1 MDDDR
6 SKIGSRAGLIG
17 ICLNILLATGKL
29 IVGAVIGSISIV
41 GDAVNNYSDVAS
53 SVVTMVSFKLSSKRA
68 DEEHPYGHGRIEYLS
83 GFIVSAVVI
92 AVAIELGRSSISNI
106 INPSDLDTGIVPVIL
121 LLVSIGVKFWMSHF
135 YTKVGKRIG
144 SSTMKAAAVDSRM
157 DCITTSVALLSV
169 VVMMIADV
177 NIDGY
182 AGIVVALFVVWQGIK
197 SAIETA
203 EPLLGGKA
211 EDDVI
216 VEIKEIANT
225 YEHVLGIHD
234 IRVHDYGPDKK
245 YVSMHVEI
253 PGNLSLYEA
262 HLLLDDIENEIVDKK
277 LASEVIVH
285 PDPINEDYPGLKEL
299 RRKCKE
305 IAVKINSDITIH
317 DFHIIDHKNYV
328 CINFDVL
335 VPYDCKMEDAEIAQK
350 IKNELSEECYQY
362 IENDFRMN
370 INVDRG

>member
-6 SKIGSRAGLIG
+6 SKIGSRAGLTG

-29 IVGAVIGSISIV
+29 IVGAIIGSISII

-53 SVVTMVSFKLSSKRA
+53 SVVTTVSFKLSSKRA
-68 DEEHPYGHGRIEYLS
+68 DKEHPYGHGRMEYLS

-92 AVAIELGRSSISNI
+92 AVAIELARSSIGSI
-106 INPSDLDTGIVPVIL
+106 INPSDLDTGLVPVIL

-144 SSTMKAAAVDSRM
+144 SSAMKAAAVDSRM
-157 DCITTSVALLSV
+157 DCITTSVALVSV
-169 VVMMIADV
+169 LVMMVADV

-197 SAIETA
+197 SAMETA
-203 EPLLGGKA
+203 EPLIGSKA
-211 EDDVI
+211 EDEVI
-216 VEIKEIANT
+216 TEIKEIVNT
-225 YEHVLGIHD
+225 YEHVMGVHD

-253 PGNLSLYEA
+253 PGTLSLHEA
-262 HLLLDDIENEIVDKK
+262 HLLLDEIEIEIVDKK

-285 PDPINEDYPGLKEL
+285 PDPVDEDYPGIKEL
-299 RRKCKE
+299 RHKCKE
-305 IAVKINSDITIH
+305 IAVKVNRDITIH
-317 DFHIIDHKNYV
+317 DFHIVDHKSYV

-335 VPYDCKMEDAEIAQK
+335 VPYECDMEDGEIAQK

-362 IENDFRMN
+362 IDNDFRIN
-370 INVDRG
+370 VNVDRG